1 MKPSSYRQYSH
12 KIKRM
17 IVKSKNPNLFPELRI
32 PRSTAY
38 HWIRHGV
45 RRPYGIIKTDDIG
58 KNTNPYSETTLKAL
72 SLIMKTMS
80 SSIEMG
86 HLADDEKLEIRLAL
100 KAGYLKNYL
109 NASQANQLR
118 NQLYS
123 CPKAYDGLCIKR
135 YPVKIT
141 VTEFTEMKKFY
152 ESSSYAHMPVCS
164 LAILAKRKGI
174 VNCSPQTWYRYAKKF
189 KWKRFY
195 HEEKKK
201 TLGRRRGVHALKP
214 HEIWQIDVSQI
225 PLKDGSHCYL
235 QAIIDNYSRYIVGWQ
250 VSKKI
255 SRKITQSLIK
265 YSLGKSGFDTNCHRL
280 LISDGGP
287 EKKRLVSEKFPLIK
301 QRIAR
306 KEIRGA
312 NTLIEV
318 FFKTLKHDY
327 LKFQELNSIEE
338 TTNMIQ
344 FFIYQHNHKIPR
356 VALNGKVPIEA
367 LQRKSIEIKTTDKSI
382 QKRIEIN
389 RNTSCWIC

>member
-235 QAIIDNYSRYIVGWQ
+235 QAII
-250 VSKKI
+250 
-255 SRKITQSLIK
+255 
-265 YSLGKSGFDTNCHRL
+265 
-280 LISDGGP
+280 GP